1 MIRLLPKSGK
11 AQLAVMESDLLRI
24 QLTNF
29 GAAIFSVQLKKE
41 NGELEDLVLTCDSLE
56 SFLENRNFYGATV
69 GRVVNRIRGGHAE
82 ICGTAYQLECNEG
95 RNSAHGGTAGFAW
108 RFWDTEVGENC
119 VVFRL
124 HSTDGESGYPGN
136 LQVEAE
142 YRLEDEGTLLITHHA
157 ISDRDTILNM
167 TNHTYWCLGGLDE
180 KIYNQELFVNGRFYL
195 EVDGELLP
203 TGQILSVEGTP
214 FDFTT
219 PHPIGERIFADHPML
234 RQSRGYDVSFVRSS
248 REMGLAARLTV
259 PSKGRVLEVET
270 TLPDIHIYTG
280 NFLDNAPGKDGRT
293 YTPHDAICLEGERFP
308 DAVNQPHFGRIFLKA
323 GEEYLE
329 KIRFRIKTGAK

>member
-124 HSTDGESGYPGN
+124 HGTDGESG
-136 LQVEAE
+136 
-142 YRLEDEGTLLITHHA
+142 
-157 ISDRDTILNM
+157 
-167 TNHTYWCLGGLDE
+167 
-180 KIYNQELFVNGRFYL
+180 
-195 EVDGELLP
+195 
-203 TGQILSVEGTP
+203 
-214 FDFTT
+214 
-219 PHPIGERIFADHPML
+219 
-234 RQSRGYDVSFVRSS
+234 
-248 REMGLAARLTV
+248 
-259 PSKGRVLEVET
+259 
-270 TLPDIHIYTG
+270 
-280 NFLDNAPGKDGRT
+280 
-293 YTPHDAICLEGERFP
+293 
-308 DAVNQPHFGRIFLKA
+308 
-323 GEEYLE
+323 
-329 KIRFRIKTGAK
+329 

>member
-108 RFWDTEVGENC
+108 RFWDTEVG
-119 VVFRL
+119 RTA
-124 HSTDGESGYPGN
+124 SYSGCTARTASP
-136 LQVEAE
+136 
-142 YRLEDEGTLLITHHA
+142 A
-157 ISDRDTILNM
+157 I
-167 TNHTYWCLGGLDE
+167 
-180 KIYNQELFVNGRFYL
+180 
-195 EVDGELLP
+195 P
-203 TGQILSVEGTP
+203 
-214 FDFTT
+214 
-219 PHPIGERIFADHPML
+219 
-234 RQSRGYDVSFVRSS
+234 
-248 REMGLAARLTV
+248 
-259 PSKGRVLEVET
+259 
-270 TLPDIHIYTG
+270 
-280 NFLDNAPGKDGRT
+280 
-293 YTPHDAICLEGERFP
+293 AICRWKWNT
-308 DAVNQPHFGRIFLKA
+308 VWKTKA
-323 GEEYLE
+323 P
-329 KIRFRIKTGAK
+329 F